1 MAAIPGR
8 RRAPDRKFVRY
19 APVFPMIASRFRKLQ
34 QTPARLLL
42 TLAFLPTGPVMGM
55 GAVAPEDLGLRVTE
69 AAPKLGAHIRL
80 ARRTTSLDL
89 ARQAARGAWFGI
101 SEKVDG
107 VVLPAKI
114 FGKGKK
120 LQERRV
126 RFALEALNRTHS
138 FTSSLFSGASPA
150 LLAVTSAPSAA
161 PRAEG
166 ATGAGQAPL
175 PICPR
180 ARFRRRR
187 RRRTRIRLRSQ
198 RELLRQLAPHL
209 PAPPPHRRWRR
220 RLQVLRAPAL
230 GPRPCSRWL
239 PFL

>member
-1 MAAIPGR
+1 
-8 RRAPDRKFVRY
+8 
-19 APVFPMIASRFRKLQ
+19 MIASRFRKLQ
-34 QTPARLLL
+34 QTTARLLL
-42 TLAFLPTGPVMGM
+42 TLALLPTGPVMGM
-55 GAVAPEDLGLRVTE
+55 GVVAPEDLGLQISE
-69 AAPKLGAHIRL
+69 AAPALGSHISL
-80 ARRTTSLDL
+80 VKHTTSLEL
-89 ARQAARGAWFGI
+89 AREVARQAARRAWLGL
-101 SEKVDG
+101 SAKVDG

-114 FGKGKK
+114 FGKGKD
-120 LQERRV
+120 LQERAVRV
-126 RFALEALNRTHS
+126 ALESLNRGTS
-138 FTSSLFSGASPA
+138 FTSSFFSADSTESTASTTPLGA
-150 LLAVTSAPSAA
+150 TSAPSAA